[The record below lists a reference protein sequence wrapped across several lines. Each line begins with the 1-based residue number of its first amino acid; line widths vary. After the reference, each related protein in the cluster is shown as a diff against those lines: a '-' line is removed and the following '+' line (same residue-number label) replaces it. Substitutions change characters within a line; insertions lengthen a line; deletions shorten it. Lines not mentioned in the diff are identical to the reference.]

1 MGIVILTMVG
11 LFAIA
16 TGTLGSALGIVWA
29 TFRGRPPEDREDVQ
43 ERAVAAGIGGAGLG
57 AVAGFGNG
65 PEFTWWGGDNIF
77 MATCGMFLLAGLVVV
92 AHLVAVGRGEP

>member
-57 AVAGFGNG
+57 AVAGFCFGLAGFGNG
-65 PEFTWWGGDNIF
+65 PEFTWWGG
-77 MATCGMFLLAGLVVV
+77 G
-92 AHLVAVGRGEP
+92 